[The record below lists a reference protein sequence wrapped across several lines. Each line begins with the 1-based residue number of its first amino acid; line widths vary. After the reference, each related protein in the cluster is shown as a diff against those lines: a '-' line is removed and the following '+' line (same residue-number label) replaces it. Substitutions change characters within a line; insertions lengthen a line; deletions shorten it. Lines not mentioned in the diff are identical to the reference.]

1 MSEINPETGESTS
14 GRSPRFSI
22 WAAFLIFSTITMIS
36 AVEEYNSHN
45 ESDANALKNQ
55 RWAIACSAITFGVS
69 VIVVALQLHP
79 IGASLIVGTRVEGV
93 IILILTAFWA
103 ATVSIVSDTR
113 NGLAVDNLTGS
124 VTNGNLYYFSWAG
137 FVCSVMLFVSYLRA
151 VFGVD
156 LASEIKNRSARLTQW
171 SALLAAQLVVLGA
184 SANIFDSDCN
194 PLANTVEYCQRT
206 TFGIAAGAIGT
217 AFSLAVVAMKI
228 ATSSASFMAE
238 AVVAATLTVLNGF
251 AVGFITSPAGPGSAL
266 GNLYYFSWIS
276 LIVSAMLVA
285 SCFETYRGGPS
296 SHTPG
301 TEMTGTNGAD
311 RRAANEFPV
320 ETLDDNI

>member
-1 MSEINPETGESTS
+1 M
-14 GRSPRFSI
+14 
-22 WAAFLIFSTITMIS
+22 
-36 AVEEYNSHN
+36 
-45 ESDANALKNQ
+45 
-55 RWAIACSAITFGVS
+55 
-69 VIVVALQLHP
+69 QLHP
-79 IGASLIVGTRVEGV
+79 VGASLVVGTRIEGV
-93 IILILTAFWA
+93 IILVLTAFWA

-113 NGLAVDNLTGS
+113 NGLAVDAQTGS

-137 FVCSVMLFVSYLRA
+137 FVCSVMLIVSYLRG

-156 LASEIKNRSARLTQW
+156 LAGEIKNRSARLTQW
-171 SALLAAQLVVLGA
+171 SALLAAQLIVLGA
-184 SANIFDSDCN
+184 SANIFDSDCS
-194 PLANTVEYCQRT
+194 PLANTEAFCRRT
-206 TFGIAAGAIGT
+206 TFGIAVGAIGT

-228 ATSSASFMAE
+228 ATSSASFMGE
-238 AVVAATLTVLNGF
+238 AIVAAILTILNGF
-251 AVGFITSPAGPGSAL
+251 AVGYITSTAGPGSAL

-301 TEMTGTNGAD
+301 TEMTGTNGTD
-311 RRAANEFPV
+311 KRDANEFPV